1 MNKKIVTALV
11 ASSFIASSLLADIYV
26 GVEYG
31 NSSNKTKYEES
42 GLLGNES
49 EKFTNKYSDIKL
61 KLGTGT
67 DGGVKAH
74 LYLSSI
80 SYKHA
85 IFDDSHKRLTEFGVE
100 VIKEFEVTK
109 EIYPF
114 VKGGLGVGSMS
125 VDGMS
130 DSSIL
135 AVSLSIGGGV
145 AYKVTENISL
155 LAGVDYA
162 IRKWQDIEYKT
173 TGGTTFYTVE
183 ITDAGVKPYVGVNF
197 QF

>member
-11 ASSFIASSLLADIYV
+11 ASSFVASGLLADFYV

-31 NSSNKTKYEES
+31 HSSNKTDVKES
-42 GLLGNES
+42 GALNNES
-49 EKFTNKYSDIKL
+49 EKYTNKYSDIKL
-61 KLGTGT
+61 KVGRGT
-67 DGGVKAH
+67 DGGFKTH
-74 LYLSSI
+74 MYLSSI

-85 IFDDSHKRLTEFGVE
+85 IFDDSNKRLTEFGVE

-109 EIYPF
+109 EVYPF
-114 VKGGLGVGSMS
+114 VKGGLGVGTMS

-135 AVSLSIGGGV
+135 SYSLSVGGGV

-155 LAGVDYA
+155 LAGVDYVY
-162 IRKWQDIEYKT
+162 RKWQDIEYKT
-173 TGGTTFYTVE
+173 SGGTIVHTVKT
-183 ITDAGVKPYVGVNF
+183 TDTGVKPYVGVNF